1 MFAAAGPPRGMT
13 LCLACVDVRRPSR
26 PLLHRSFPRRALS
39 PARLPLPR
47 PSRLRVNGLVLLV
60 RALEIGDLV
69 ISFEVP
75 DAGRHFV
82 DQVMVVCDQQN
93 RPLIA
98 L

>member
-13 LCLACVDVRRPSR
+13 LCLAFVGVRRPSR
-26 PLLHRSFPRRALS
+26 RLLHRSFRRRALI
-39 PARLPLPR
+39 PARLPP
-47 PSRLRVNGLVLLV
+47 PSTSRLRVNGLVFLV

-75 DAGRHFV
+75 DAGRDFV
-82 DQVMVVCDQQN
+82 DQVMIVCDQQN